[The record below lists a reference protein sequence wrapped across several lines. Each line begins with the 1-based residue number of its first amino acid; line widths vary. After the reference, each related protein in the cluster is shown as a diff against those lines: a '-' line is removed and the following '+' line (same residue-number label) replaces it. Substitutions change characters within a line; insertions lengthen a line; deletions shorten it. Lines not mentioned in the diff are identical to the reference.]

1 MENRDISVHHLT
13 LLPREQIAST
23 EGTTSK
29 LDQHSQTLNANSSQF
44 SFIKKQ
50 LASQIY
56 SVFIHRLELVG
67 SNPGTQLKKSLQS
80 EYSSHV
86 SRQIRG
92 WRLTSA
98 MSMWLRG
105 MR

>member
-13 LLPREQIAST
+13 PLPGEQIAST
-23 EGTTSK
+23 EGTMSK
-29 LDQHSQTLNANSSQF
+29 LDQRSQTLNANSSQF
-44 SFIKKQ
+44 SFIKK

-80 EYSSHV
+80 SNTVQMFPDKSEAGD
-86 SRQIRG
+86 RPQQCLCG
-92 WRLTSA
+92 
-98 MSMWLRG
+98 
-105 MR
+105 

>member
-13 LLPREQIAST
+13 LLPGEQIAST

-44 SFIKKQ
+44 SFIKK

-80 EYSSHV
+80 EYSSNV

-92 WRLTSA
+92 WRSTSA
-98 MSMWLRG
+98 MSM
-105 MR
+105 